1 MDAIAELQHVI
12 RDLRHDTWGLV
23 AGVDND
29 VMMYSRGSFGE
40 HEESTENYPEPLA
53 YSIFRR
59 AIKVTQIR
67 ATLAIASVVHAPI
80 YYRAVVAATGR
91 EEKWRRSS
99 SRVPVAE
106 MAWLL
111 THAGKLGVPA
121 STHEEDIHD
130 TPTYHT
136 PEYRKDYR

>member
-29 VMMYSRGSFGE
+29 VMMYERGMFGE

-53 YSIFRR
+53 HSIFRR
-59 AIKVTQIR
+59 AIKVVNVR
-67 ATLAIASVVHAPI
+67 ATLEMEAIMFAPI
-80 YYRAVVAATGR
+80 YYRGVVAATGR

-99 SRVPVAE
+99 SQVPYQQME
-106 MAWLL
+106 WLL
-111 THAGKLGVPA
+111 KHAARLGHPA
-121 STHEEDIHD
+121 SETEDDIHD